1 MIAQLPTRVHRTLT
15 LLAFSNSSFLLYLI
29 SSKNMLIHHYRKG
42 SYPDKYFTLRST
54 YLQGRPPTSVNMH
67 WRRFAVSDI
76 PLDDQKEFEEWLRAR
91 WAEKDQLLDYFFET
105 GRFPSEL
112 AGTIEAKN
120 ATEEQQVALSAG
132 YVESYVRLHH
142 WTELGQIFVVL
153 VGLAVLCKVVGSWF
167 H

>member
-1 MIAQLPTRVHRTLT
+1 
-15 LLAFSNSSFLLYLI
+15 
-29 SSKNMLIHHYRKG
+29 
-42 SYPDKYFTLRST
+42 
-54 YLQGRPPTSVNMH
+54 MH